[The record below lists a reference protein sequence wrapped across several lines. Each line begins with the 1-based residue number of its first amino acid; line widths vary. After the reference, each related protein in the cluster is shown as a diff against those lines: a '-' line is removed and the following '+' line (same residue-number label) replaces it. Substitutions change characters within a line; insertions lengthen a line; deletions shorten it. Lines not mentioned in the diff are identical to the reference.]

1 MIKEI
6 VKKIQPIDEEFVKKG
21 RSRTENLI
29 IPYRAM
35 GLLNDISEQLCGIYR
50 TCDIEIE
57 RGAVFVMAGD
67 HGVVEEGVSAFP
79 QVVTCEMIK
88 AFLNG
93 EGVISVLAKKE
104 ECKVVVCDIGTKCQ
118 FQNITSSYG
127 DFVSKKVV
135 HGTKNFLKDLAMT
148 RSEAE
153 NSIIAGFE
161 LADEYILK
169 HKLQIVATGDMGI
182 GNTTPSSAIGVVFT
196 GESADKMTG
205 RGTVIDDATLYKKIK
220 IIETAIN
227 IHMPNK
233 NDPIDVLSKV
243 GGAEIGGIAGVI
255 LAAAKNRVPVI
266 IDGLISTAGAL
277 IAYNLNKNVSDYIF
291 AGHISQEPGHKI
303 MLKYLAKKPILD
315 LDLRL
320 GEGSGAVLAMSIV
333 KQAANMFCNVSTFD
347 KAKVSR

>member
-1 MIKEI
+1 LIEKI
-6 VKKIQPIDEEFVKKG
+6 VKEIQPIDGEFVKKG
-21 RSRTENLI
+21 RSKTENLI

-35 GLLNDISEQLCGIYR
+35 GLLNDISEQLCGIYK
-50 TCDIEIE
+50 TCDIEIK

-79 QVVTCEMIK
+79 QIVTCEMIK

-148 RSEAE
+148 REEAE
-153 NSIIAGFE
+153 NSVIAGFE
-161 LADEYILK
+161 LANEYIIK
-169 HKLQIVATGDMGI
+169 HNLQIVATGDMGI

-255 LAAAKNRVPVI
+255 LAAAKNRIPVI

-291 AGHISQEPGHKI
+291 AGHISQEPGHKK
-303 MLKYLAKKPILD
+303 MLEYLGKGAILD
-315 LDLRL
+315 LNLRL